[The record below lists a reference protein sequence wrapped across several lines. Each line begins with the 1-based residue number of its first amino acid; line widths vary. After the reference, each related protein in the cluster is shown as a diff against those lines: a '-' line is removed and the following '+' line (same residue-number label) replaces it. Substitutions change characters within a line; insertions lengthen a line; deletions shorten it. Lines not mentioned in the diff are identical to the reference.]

1 MFFGS
6 PEFRSLDGSE
16 AARLTSANGWKGRR
30 PMSVLPIRRAS
41 AANTIAAELREAL
54 LSGRF
59 APGTPLVA
67 DDLAERVGTHPATV
81 RAALAELERDGLVV
95 HSLQRGLE
103 VAPLTHDELHD
114 IYSARRVY
122 ERAGLEAMLGRSPVD
137 VSWLNA
143 AIERMG
149 EAAIAGDER
158 ALVEG
163 DIAFHLA
170 IVAAAGS
177 RRLTRSAQGAL
188 MDLRLV
194 LSVADRASD
203 DMPALVA
210 DHQVLVEV
218 FQTASVSESLAALD
232 DHLVHGEQLAA
243 SAL

>member
-1 MFFGS
+1 
-6 PEFRSLDGSE
+6 
-16 AARLTSANGWKGRR
+16 
-30 PMSVLPIRRAS
+30 MSVLPIRRAS
-41 AANTIAAELREAL
+41 AANTIAAELRDAL
-54 LSGRF
+54 LSGLF
-59 APGTPLVA
+59 APGTPLVTG
-67 DDLAERVGTHPATV
+67 DLAERVGSHPATV
-81 RAALAELERDGLVV
+81 RAALAELEQDGLIV

-103 VAPLTHDELHD
+103 VAPLTRDELHD

-122 ERAGLEAMLGRSPVD
+122 ERAGLEALLGRRPVD
-137 VSWLNA
+137 ASWLGA

-163 DIAFHLA
+163 DMAFHLA

-188 MDLRLV
+188 MELRLV
-194 LSVADRASD
+194 LSVADRAAD

-210 DHQVLVEV
+210 DHERLIEV
-218 FQTASVSESLAALD
+218 FRTASIRESVAALD
-232 DHLVHGEQLAA
+232 EHLVYGEQLAA

>member
-1 MFFGS
+1 
-6 PEFRSLDGSE
+6 
-16 AARLTSANGWKGRR
+16 
-30 PMSVLPIRRAS
+30 MSVLPIRRAS
-41 AANTIAAELREAL
+41 AANTIAAELRDAL
-54 LSGRF
+54 LSGLF
-59 APGTPLVA
+59 APGTPLVTG
-67 DDLAERVGTHPATV
+67 DLAERVGSHPATV
-81 RAALAELERDGLVV
+81 RAALAELEQDGLIV

-103 VAPLTHDELHD
+103 VAPLTRDELHD

-122 ERAGLEAMLGRSPVD
+122 ERAGLEALLGRRPVD
-137 VSWLNA
+137 VSWLGA

-163 DIAFHLA
+163 DMAFHLA

-188 MDLRLV
+188 MELRLV
-194 LSVADRASD
+194 LSVADRAAD

-210 DHQVLVEV
+210 DHERLIEI
-218 FQTASVSESLAALD
+218 FRTASMRESVAALD
-232 DHLVHGEQLAA
+232 EHLVYGEQLAA